1 MRIKQSSRKRVGV
14 MVESGGMAVGVVSGM
29 GSKYRKMEGKVGLEK
44 VRKLGGK
51 VVKVVRCVVVV
62 SGAYP

>member
-14 MVESGGMAVGVVSGM
+14 MVDSGGMAVGVVSGM
-29 GSKYRKMEGKVGLEK
+29 GSKYRKMGRKVGLEK

-51 VVKVVRCVVVV
+51 VVKVVK
-62 SGAYP
+62 GGKGW